1 MPKLA
6 GRYAFLEQLVTDG
19 VTHVFGNPGTTEQ
32 AFIDALQDYPQLR
45 YILALH
51 ESVAVGIAVSFGVKG
66 VRIEHADQIGDAVRE
81 AQMAQEPRVVD
92 IVIDG
97 DISSRWL

>member
-1 MPKLA
+1 MDL
-6 GRYAFLEQLVTDG
+6 TDSLLD
-19 VTHVFGNPGTTEQ
+19 FS
-32 AFIDALQDYPQLR
+32 R
-45 YILALH
+45 
-51 ESVAVGIAVSFGVKG
+51 IAVSFGVKG